1 MTRQGEVWLID
12 RGVVLI
18 SGHQSHRSSC
28 EGFCVRVSVCAGDG
42 VDRSQSQF
50 VDASEGAFSAA
61 ASSTYSDSSSPRPQ
75 SLLCQSLL
83 CVSVAASAPSFRTMT
98 RLSVVDQ
105 NKLGKLDAGT
115 EDSNGNKKRGS
126 VNKDLPLNPDE
137 IAGLSAQ
144 KRNYTKE
151 LETASKKKK
160 KPEID
165 PNHPYPDFEHS
176 TTLILSLSPLTPT
189 LIFSAHESSS

>member
-1 MTRQGEVWLID
+1 
-12 RGVVLI
+12 
-18 SGHQSHRSSC
+18 
-28 EGFCVRVSVCAGDG
+28 
-42 VDRSQSQF
+42 
-50 VDASEGAFSAA
+50 
-61 ASSTYSDSSSPRPQ
+61 
-75 SLLCQSLL
+75 
-83 CVSVAASAPSFRTMT
+83 MT

-105 NKLGKLDAGT
+105 NKLGKLDTGAEG
-115 EDSNGNKKRGS
+115 SSGNGKGK

-137 IAGLSAQ
+137 VAGLSAQ

-176 TTLILSLSPLTPT
+176 TTLILSLLPLSTC
-189 LIFSAHESSS
+189 